1 MVKRGVPTTPTTTA
15 AESAGSGHTI
25 TMEDRVTGTT
35 TQKRA
40 SEVPKSIAFVD
51 DVAVARI
58 VTQAKG
64 DDREILAY
72 DDKGELLKVTLMT
85 KRA

>member
-1 MVKRGVPTTPTTTA
+1 MVKRGVPTTPTTQAPPT
-15 AESAGSGHTI
+15 SGHTI
-25 TMEDRVTGTT
+25 TMEDAVTGTVS
-35 TQKRA
+35 QKRA

-51 DVAVARI
+51 GVPVARI

-85 KRA
+85 KRG

>member
-15 AESAGSGHTI
+15 PPTSGHTI
-25 TMEDRVTGTT
+25 RMEDAVTGTV
-35 TQKRA
+35 QEKRA

-51 DVAVARI
+51 GVPVARI

-64 DDREILAY
+64 DGDREILAY

-85 KRA
+85 KRS